1 VRDSNVGALANTLS
15 FSSNYRANREN
26 VALGL
31 PGNFFVA
38 NPNAA
43 FVNVLKNDATSNYH
57 AMEIELRRRFANG
70 LQFQADYTW
79 SKAMGDATDAQGNN
93 QSDLVSRL
101 TLRNPKADYR
111 RSIQDQTQRFIANG
125 IYELPCGKGK
135 TFFSGANGFVARIV
149 GGFSMGAIVTWA
161 TGVPWYVGSGRTTFN
176 NSTANN
182 GAQLTGIT
190 FADFKKNVGLY
201 KTPTG
206 VFYVNPAL
214 LDITLG
220 TTGSTTG
227 QATSAKLKPGLMSA
241 PAPGTFGDFPVN
253 SLNGPSFFNFD
264 FSVTK
269 RIRITER
276 VRFELKGTAIN
287 ILNHPN
293 FIFPA
298 TSTGGTTNIINFDST
313 SFGRVT
319 FQRGG
324 SRAMNIIAQLR
335 F

>member
-1 VRDSNVGALANTLS
+1 V
-15 FSSNYRANREN
+15 
-26 VALGL
+26 
-31 PGNFFVA
+31 FF
-38 NPNAA
+38 
-43 FVNVLKNDATSNYH
+43 
-57 AMEIELRRRFANG
+57 
-70 LQFQADYTW
+70 
-79 SKAMGDATDAQGNN
+79 
-93 QSDLVSRL
+93 
-101 TLRNPKADYR
+101 
-111 RSIQDQTQRFIANG
+111 
-125 IYELPCGKGK
+125 
-135 TFFSGANGFVARIV
+135 
-149 GGFSMGAIVTWA
+149 
-161 TGVPWYVGSGRTTFN
+161 
-176 NSTANN
+176 
-182 GAQLTGIT
+182 
-190 FADFKKNVGLY
+190 
-201 KTPTG
+201 
-206 VFYVNPAL
+206 VNPAL

-227 QATSAKLKPGLMSA
+227 QATSAKLKAGLISA
-241 PAPGTFGDFPVN
+241 PAPGTFGNFPVN
-253 SLNGPSFFNFD
+253 SLNGPSYFNFD

-287 ILNHPN
+287 VLNHPN